1 MGSLTGP
8 RGLVVKEP
16 RLRCPPSRLRAPATA
31 DLTSLPLERWTPYG
45 DSWECGCPDTRVT
58 KKKKRI
64 GSFIEIL
71 CAIFIPPVGVFL
83 KFGCG
88 LEFWLSLLLT
98 FLGFVPGMIYAIWV
112 LTK

>member
-1 MGSLTGP
+1 M
-8 RGLVVKEP
+8 
-16 RLRCPPSRLRAPATA
+16 
-31 DLTSLPLERWTPYG
+31 
-45 DSWECGCPDTRVT
+45 
-58 KKKKRI
+58 

-98 FLGFVPGMIYAIWV
+98 FLGFVPGVVYAIWV